1 MEMKMAVS
9 IEFQKRITDL
19 VAESNTKK
27 SELPALIGI
36 DYISLSNAINYGI
49 VPTPRILIRMANFF
63 NVSINYLLGRS
74 DDDKF
79 SKSSTNVSFKDRL
92 NSLCSEKGV
101 TVYKVSQACFI
112 ERSYFSKWINNDY
125 FPSLEMLDILCDYF
139 DVSID
144 YILGR
149 TDDK

>member
-1 MEMKMAVS
+1 MAIS

-19 VAESNTKK
+19 VDESNTKK
-27 SELPALIGI
+27 SELPALMGV
-36 DYISLSNAINYGI
+36 DYSSLSNALNYGI
-49 VPTPRILIRMANFF
+49 IPTPRILIRIANYF

-74 DDDKF
+74 NDDSF
-79 SKSSTNVSFKDRL
+79 FKSSKNKSFKDRL
-92 NSLCSEKGV
+92 TSLCSEKDV
-101 TVYKVSQACFI
+101 TIYKVSQECFI
-112 ERSYFSKWINNDY
+112 ERSYFSKWINNNY

-139 DVSID
+139 GVSID